1 MTVAE
6 LISQLEKIENKDLQ
20 VRYANGLFNIHFGY
34 VRVEKNTYEGVTDEF
49 VNIY

>member
-20 VRYANGLFNIHFGY
+20 VRCYDHFVNIPIRN
-34 VRVEKNTYEGVTDEF
+34 VKVVNTYGGITDEF
-49 VNIY
+49 VNVY